1 MHWIVNNIRENA
13 KKSPKRI
20 VFPEF
25 NDERIKKAARI
36 VKQEKIAEPLL
47 LSPGNMEDKKREELA
62 NIHYELKS
70 YKYDSLEQARK
81 VMQGPLY
88 YAAMLTRCGH
98 VDGFVAG
105 ASYSTSS
112 VIRAALR
119 CLDLDEEAN
128 LVSGCFVMAVPDCS
142 YGERGV
148 FVFSD
153 CAVIPD
159 PGSEQLAR
167 IAISAAKFTR
177 DTLGIQPRIACLS
190 FSTKG
195 SAKSSNIEKIRA
207 AIGIVKDKQPDLL
220 IDGELQ
226 ADAALDKE
234 VARKKLPYSPV
245 AGEANV
251 LIFPNLDSGNI
262 SYKLTHRLGR
272 ARALGPIILG
282 LKQPCSDLSRGCSVE
297 DIVDCTAITVV
308 RAQKNQIKNQK
319 SKIKDSYQDY

>member
-13 KKSPKRI
+13 KKAPKKI

-25 NDERIKKAARI
+25 NDERVKEAVRI
-36 VKQEKIAEPLL
+36 VKQEQTAEPLL
-47 LSPGNMEDKKREELA
+47 LSPGNIEKKKQEEFA

-70 YKYDSLEQARK
+70 YKYDSFEEVRK
-81 VMQGPLY
+81 IMQEPLY
-88 YAAMLTRCGH
+88 YAAMLTRCGY

-105 ASYSTSS
+105 ASYATSS

-119 CLDLDEEAN
+119 CLDLDTEAN

-142 YGERGV
+142 YGEKGV

-153 CAVIPD
+153 CAVIPN
-159 PGSEQLAR
+159 PGPEQLAR

-177 DTLGIQPRIACLS
+177 DILGLEPRIAFLS

-195 SAKSSNIEKIRA
+195 SAKGGTVEKIRTA
-207 AIGIVKDKQPDLL
+207 LDIVKDKEPNLL

-234 VARKKLPYSPV
+234 VAKRKLPSSPV
-245 AGEANV
+245 AGGANV

-272 ARALGPIILG
+272 TRALGPIILG

-297 DIVDCTAITVV
+297 DIVDCTALTVV
-308 RAQKNQIKNQK
+308 RAQRNQIKNQ
-319 SKIKDSYQDY
+319 SFDYAQD